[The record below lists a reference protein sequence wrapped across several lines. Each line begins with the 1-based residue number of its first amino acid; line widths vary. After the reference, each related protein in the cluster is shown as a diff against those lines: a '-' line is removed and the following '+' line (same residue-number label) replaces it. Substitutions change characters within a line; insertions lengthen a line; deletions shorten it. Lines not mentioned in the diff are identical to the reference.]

1 MQQHPSITYEDGGKA
16 IKGEL
21 VEPTAAVKL
30 NESYCASCSLCA
42 SLCPFEAIKRD
53 PETRKMILEI
63 EKCQVCGI
71 CYSSCP
77 AKAIDIFYYD
87 LASLT
92 RYLESARQ
100 EYNSDTLVIACKG
113 SSPDFNAVANL
124 FGVSKFVPLSVPCVG
139 RISGDVF
146 LKAIASLG
154 INKIYV
160 LACDENYCRFE
171 RGSALTGRRVTVLNL
186 LLEQLGFGKDVIV
199 LKRNSP
205 KVKADR
211 DKCIRCGSCVFY
223 CPYEA
228 VKLDGT
234 EPASFD
240 LELCHGCG
248 ICVAMC
254 PAMALELEG
263 WEREYISAL
272 ISRLCS
278 QMEQPK
284 ILVFRCQWSTFSLL
298 DSDLEPNVRLIDLP
312 CAGRVDTFH
321 ILESFAQGVDG
332 VMVAACPE
340 EDCKLKDGSREA
352 YHSILALKG
361 KLDQVGLGERLHF
374 CFVAPRYPQ
383 NFAQELRR
391 FKEKLEITTKGG

>member
-1 MQQHPSITYEDGGKA
+1 MASSLRKENRLNQQVVEQITA
-16 IKGEL
+16 L
-21 VEPTAAVKL
+21 KL
-30 NESYCASCSLCA
+30 NESRCANCSLCA
-42 SLCPFEAIKRD
+42 SLCPFEAIKGD
-53 PETRKMILEI
+53 PETRKMVLEI

-87 LASLT
+87 LVSLT

-100 EYNSDTLVIACKG
+100 EYDSDTLVIACKG
-113 SSPDFNAVANL
+113 SSPDFDAVGNL
-124 FGVSKFVPLSVPCVG
+124 FGVSKFIPLSVPCVG
-139 RISGDVF
+139 RLSEDVF
-146 LKAIASLG
+146 LKAIASLS
-154 INKIYV
+154 INKIYI

-171 RGSALTGRRVTVLNL
+171 KGSALNGRRVTVLNL
-186 LLEQLGFGKDVIV
+186 LLEQLGFGKDIII
-199 LKRNSP
+199 LKRNSL

-211 DKCIRCGSCVFY
+211 NKCIRCGTCVFY

-240 LELCHGCG
+240 LELCQGCG

-263 WEREYISAL
+263 WERERLSAL
-272 ISRLCS
+272 ISELCS
-278 QMEQPK
+278 QMQQPK
-284 ILVFRCQWSTFSLL
+284 ILVFRCQWSAFPLL
-298 DSDLEPNVRLIDLP
+298 DGDLEPNVRLIDLP

-321 ILESFAQGVDG
+321 ILEAFAQGVGG
-332 VMVAACPE
+332 VMVVACPAE
-340 EDCKLKDGSREA
+340 ECKLKEGSKEA
-352 YHSILALKG
+352 YWGILKLKG
-361 KLDQVGLGERLHF
+361 KLDQIGLGERLHF

-383 NFAQELRR
+383 DFAQELRQ
-391 FKEKLEITTKGG
+391 FKEKLETTAEGD

>member
-1 MQQHPSITYEDGGKA
+1 
-16 IKGEL
+16 
-21 VEPTAAVKL
+21 VEQVTALKL
-30 NESYCASCSLCA
+30 NETHCASCSLCA

-53 PETRKMILEI
+53 TETGEMVLEI
-63 EKCQVCGI
+63 GKCQVCGI

-87 LASLT
+87 LVSLT
-92 RYLESARQ
+92 RYLESARH
-100 EYNSDTLVIACKG
+100 EYDSDTLVIACKG
-113 SSPDFNAVANL
+113 SSPDFDVAGSL
-124 FGVSKFVPLSVPCVG
+124 FGVSKFIPLYVPCVG
-139 RISGDVF
+139 RLSEDVF

-171 RGSALTGRRVTVLNL
+171 KGSALNGRRVVALNL

-205 KVKADR
+205 RAKADR
-211 DKCIRCGSCVFY
+211 DKCIRCGNCVFY

-234 EPASFD
+234 QPASFD
-240 LELCHGCG
+240 LKLCHGCG

-263 WEREYISAL
+263 WERKYISAL
-272 ISRLCS
+272 ISELCS
-278 QMEQPK
+278 QMQQPK
-284 ILVFRCQWSTFSLL
+284 VLVFRCQWSTFPLL
-298 DSDLEPNVRLIDLP
+298 NGDLEPNVRFIDLP

-321 ILESFAQGVDG
+321 VLEAFAQGVGG
-332 VMVAACPE
+332 VMVVACPA
-340 EDCKLKDGSREA
+340 EDCKLKEGSKQA
-352 YHSILALKG
+352 YWGILELKE
-361 KLDQVGLGERLHF
+361 KLDQIGLGERLHF
-374 CFVAPRYPQ
+374 CSIAPRYPQ
-383 NFAQELRR
+383 SFIQELRQ
-391 FKEKLEITTKGG
+391 FKEKLETSSERG